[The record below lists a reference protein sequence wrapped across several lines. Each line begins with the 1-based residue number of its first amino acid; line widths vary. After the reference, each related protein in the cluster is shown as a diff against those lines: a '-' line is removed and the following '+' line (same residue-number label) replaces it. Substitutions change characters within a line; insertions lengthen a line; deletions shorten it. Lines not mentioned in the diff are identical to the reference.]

1 MNFDLLG
8 RFAESDTDFEKEK
21 ERNRGYGNWKVF
33 KLLSVGIVLVNVLS
47 VLVGCGKSSENERIS
62 DTAIEDTIPETTV
75 EETADAF
82 SDVAT
87 SISDMDAITDIAVG
101 EYVTFG
107 RYEQDNDSDNGPEPI
122 EWMVL
127 DHQDGRTLLL
137 ARYGLD
143 ASWYHVESAD
153 DVTWEN
159 CKLRSWLNTDFY
171 NTAFN
176 DTEKDLIVQ
185 ITNENSDGTAFW
197 ESAGREVSSSVG
209 GNDTHDNVFLLSL
222 Y

>member
-1 MNFDLLG
+1 MIFDLLG
-8 RFAESDTDFEKEK
+8 RCAESDTDFEKEK
-21 ERNRGYGNWKVF
+21 VRNRRYDNRKIF
-33 KLLSVGIVLVNVLS
+33 KLLSVGIVLVTVLS
-47 VLVGCGKSSENERIS
+47 MLVGCGKTSEDETIP

-75 EETADAF
+75 EDNADTA
-82 SDVAT
+82 SDSVT
-87 SISDMDAITDIAVG
+87 SISDIDAISDIAIG

-107 RYEQDNDSDNGPEPI
+107 SYEQDADFDNGPEPI

-137 ARYGLD
+137 AKYGLD

-176 DTEKDLIVQ
+176 DT
-185 ITNENSDGTAFW
+185 
-197 ESAGREVSSSVG
+197 VSRVE
-209 GNDTHDNVFLLSL
+209 L
-222 Y
+222 